1 MQTQNYIEIINN
13 LYLGNLSISHD
24 NNFINSMKL
33 IINLSMYPL
42 KINTTT
48 KNNIEVMNINIYDEP
63 KEDLSI
69 YFDTTYKK
77 INDALD
83 NNEKVLV
90 YCKIG
95 KSRSVSIIINY
106 LMTKYNICYDL
117 AFIEML
123 KKKSEIGPNYGFI
136 EQLKT
141 YHKNRLKNI
150 FIYDEIEQKN
160 NQQLL
165 QLKEQLE
172 QKIDGKKTQSEW
184 QALKKDREILRYIE
198 NIL

>member
-13 LYLGNLSISHD
+13 LYLGNLSISYD
-24 NNFINSMKL
+24 NDFINSMKL

-42 KINTTT
+42 KIDTITE
-48 KNNIEVMNINIYDEP
+48 NNIEVMNINIYDEP

-77 INDALD
+77 INDALH
-83 NNEKVLV
+83 NHEKVLV

-95 KSRSVSIIINY
+95 KSRSVTIIINY
-106 LMTKYNICYDL
+106 LMTKYNMCYDL

-136 EQLKT
+136 EQLKI

-198 NIL
+198 NNL